1 MKIISLNTFAGT
13 VFEPLMAF
21 VERHAA
27 DTDVFCFQEIM
38 RTDDAKMLQTPKNWR
53 VNLLDELTKSL
64 PMFEPFF
71 TSMADDYKSDPDLHG
86 HTQIGLATFV
96 RRTMPVSEHG
106 SLVISEEI
114 ISTPART
121 IKMQLP
127 LLFVKI
133 VIQNT
138 PLTICSV
145 HGIPSPGD
153 KRDSPERMEQSGRIL
168 DIMQKQAGE
177 KIIVGD
183 FNLNPD
189 TESVRLFERAGFR
202 NLIREYNIPTT
213 RGSHHRV
220 LHPEHKKTPE
230 GFQEYADYTFVSA
243 GITVKT
249 FEVPD
254 LPLSDHLPMMLDID
268 IPALPST

>member
-27 DTDVFCFQEIM
+27 DTDVFCFQEVM
-38 RTDDAKMLQTPKNWR
+38 RTDGAKALQTRKGWR
-53 VNLLDELTKSL
+53 VSLLEELMQRL
-64 PMFEPFF
+64 PLFEPFF

-96 RRTMPVSEHG
+96 KRALPVSEHG
-106 SLVISEEI
+106 SSVISEEI

-138 PLTICSV
+138 
-145 HGIPSPGD
+145 H
-153 KRDSPERMEQSGRIL
+153 
-168 DIMQKQAGE
+168 
-177 KIIVGD
+177 
-183 FNLNPD
+183 
-189 TESVRLFERAGFR
+189 
-202 NLIREYNIPTT
+202 
-213 RGSHHRV
+213 
-220 LHPEHKKTPE
+220 
-230 GFQEYADYTFVSA
+230 
-243 GITVKT
+243 
-249 FEVPD
+249 
-254 LPLSDHLPMMLDID
+254 
-268 IPALPST
+268 